1 MKKILLLF
9 VLISVGTMNIEA
21 SDLVIKDVKKGTGK
35 EALKGNVVLV
45 HYSGYLVNGTKF
57 DSSVDRGKPFS
68 FVLGTGEV
76 IKGWDKGVAGMREG
90 GKRKLTIP
98 PEMGY
103 GQRGAPPVIPPNA
116 TLVFDV
122 ELIKVN

>member
-1 MKKILLLF
+1 MKKMLVLF
-9 VLISVGTMNIEA
+9 VLFSVGSMFAEA

-45 HYSGYLVNGTKF
+45 HYSGYLTNGTKF

-98 PEMGY
+98 P
-103 GQRGAPPVIPPNA
+103 
-116 TLVFDV
+116 
-122 ELIKVN
+122 